1 MFKLDIKGKFR
12 DTLRYKSI
20 NGITDKV
27 EKRDWKTNQIQDSAS
42 EMIATFLA
50 GGNGLFSNYNPIK
63 YLALG
68 AGANNWSDPNNINK
82 PYDATT
88 LLDEVSITNSR
99 VLINASDFTYLGSN
113 NTPLSPQGPSNIIKL
128 EVTIPQNNGIGNLR
142 EFGLFGGDAGAG
154 ANTGTMINWIDHP
167 LIVKDNHL
175 IIDREIVLTFSLHRS

>member
-68 AGANNWSDPNNINK
+68 AGAN
-82 PYDATT
+82 
-88 LLDEVSITNSR
+88 
-99 VLINASDFTYLGSN
+99 
-113 NTPLSPQGPSNIIKL
+113 
-128 EVTIPQNNGIGNLR
+128 
-142 EFGLFGGDAGAG
+142 
-154 ANTGTMINWIDHP
+154 TGTMINWIDHP

>member
-1 MFKLDIKGKFR
+1 
-12 DTLRYKSI
+12 
-20 NGITDKV
+20 
-27 EKRDWKTNQIQDSAS
+27 
-42 EMIATFLA
+42 
-50 GGNGLFSNYNPIK
+50 
-63 YLALG
+63 
-68 AGANNWSDPNNINK
+68 NNINK